1 MPTRW
6 SRSISNALPDG
17 MNPYVSHGT
26 GSYFFQPHSVA
37 LARAVQAGMVREMG
51 LRDLGIHYDNLALV
65 RPTWMPSV
73 LCEGAFIIIPEQEAA
88 LRTTEF
94 QAAYARGVV
103 EGLESYF
110 RTMAGPVAGPAT
122 AGSRPGST
130 RYDDT
135 SDDAAAGRGTVDR

>member
-1 MPTRW
+1 
-6 SRSISNALPDG
+6 
-17 MNPYVSHGT
+17 MNPFVSHGT

-37 LARAVQAGMVREMG
+37 LARAFQTGMVREMG

-65 RPTWMPSV
+65 RTTWMPSV

-110 RTMAGPVAGPAT
+110 RTLASPPAAAAMPTALPAASSVAPSATTPPAAGP
-122 AGSRPGST
+122 
-130 RYDDT
+130 
-135 SDDAAAGRGTVDR
+135 